1 MYPKDTILY
10 LHLEDSLNSSFLACS
25 QLELP
30 YMCPNK
36 LHLMWH
42 NTQKQRIKDLSTAI
56 NFFFQAPEMSVTPYF
71 DHGKLRSIDCN
82 YIQVTSWHENA
93 FVPHNRTRTQ
103 LDNLIFNTP
112 HSAMSCALNWHAPAQ
127 QIMKYPVK
135 S

>member
-1 MYPKDTILY
+1 
-10 LHLEDSLNSSFLACS
+10 
-25 QLELP
+25 
-30 YMCPNK
+30 
-36 LHLMWH
+36 
-42 NTQKQRIKDLSTAI
+42 
-56 NFFFQAPEMSVTPYF
+56 MSVTPYF

-82 YIQVTSWHENA
+82 YIRVASWHENA
-93 FVPHNRTRTQ
+93 FVPHDRTRTQ